1 MPPAQE
7 IAPIFAIVFLFAIPI
22 VTILTRH
29 QQKMT
34 QLMRQ
39 DLQQPFQ
46 ANSELQA
53 VQYDVQ
59 QLKSMVSSL
68 AMSVDSLK
76 DEVRNSNSI
85 QDRVKI
91 QE

>member
-1 MPPAQE
+1 MDMKD
-7 IAPIFAIVFLFAIPI
+7 IAPVIALFATLLIPI
-22 VTILTRH
+22 IVILTRH

-34 QLMRQ
+34 LLMHR
-39 DLQQPFQ
+39 DSLPQPQSNNEILAFHY
-46 ANSELQA
+46 E
-53 VQYDVQ
+53 VQ

-68 AMSVDSLK
+68 AMSVDSLR
-76 DEVRNSNSI
+76 DEIQSNQSV

>member
-1 MPPAQE
+1 MDIKD
-7 IAPIFAIVFLFAIPI
+7 IAPVIALFATLLIPI
-22 VTILTRH
+22 TVILTRH

-34 QLMRQ
+34 LLMHR
-39 DLQQPFQ
+39 DSLQQPQ
-46 ANSELQA
+46 GNSEILA
-53 VQYDVQ
+53 VHYEVQ

-68 AMSVDSLK
+68 SMSVETLR
-76 DEVRNSNSI
+76 DEIRSNQSV